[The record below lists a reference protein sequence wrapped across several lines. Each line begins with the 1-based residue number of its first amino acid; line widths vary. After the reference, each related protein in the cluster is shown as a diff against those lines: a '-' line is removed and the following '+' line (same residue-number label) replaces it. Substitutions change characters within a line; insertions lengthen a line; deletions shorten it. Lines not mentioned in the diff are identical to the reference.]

1 MNRPHFQEKV
11 FLFLLALITLAFGWL
26 LLPFSGAI
34 FWAFILALLFSP
46 VFHRLRE
53 KLHGKSTPAALLT
66 LVFCLLIAILPL
78 SLIALSLLEEGE
90 TLYRKILTGEIDL
103 NRLFTDLHNRLP
115 EWAKPFLQ
123 SLGIDNLN
131 DIQQKITASLVQAGH
146 FIAGKAFFIGQNLFE
161 LAAAFAIMLYLL
173 FFLLRDGQKLA
184 AAVRQAIPLNETR
197 KAALLERFTGVI
209 RATVKGNLIV
219 ALLQGSLGG
228 FIFWA
233 LDLQAPILWGA
244 VMAFLSLFPAGAGVV
259 WLPAALYLL
268 FTGAIMKGV
277 ILIAFCAIVI
287 GLADNLLRPLLVGK
301 DTRMPDYLVLL
312 STLSGLSLFGL
323 NGFIIGPVI
332 AALFITAWELFS
344 DEKAKAAGAKTDNPE
359 T

>member
-1 MNRPHFQEKV
+1 MNRPLLQEKI
-11 FLFLLALITLAFGWL
+11 FLLLLALITLAFGWL

-46 VFHRLRE
+46 LFGRLQA
-53 KLHGKSTPAALLT
+53 KLHGKSTLAALLT
-66 LVFCLLIAILPL
+66 LLLCLIIAILPISLISL
-78 SLIALSLLEEGE
+78 SLIEEGE
-90 TLYRKILTGEIDL
+90 MLYRKILTGQIDF
-103 NRLFTDLHNRLP
+103 NRLFTNIHASLP
-115 EWAKPFLQ
+115 EWARHLLQ
-123 SLGIDNLN
+123 SLGIGNLS
-131 DIQQKITASLVQAGH
+131 DIQQKTTQSLIQASQ

-161 LAAAFAIMLYLL
+161 LAASLVIMLYLL
-173 FFLLRDGQKLA
+173 FFFLRDGRKLA
-184 AAVRQAIPLNETR
+184 AAIRQAIPLNENR
-197 KAALLERFTGVI
+197 KTALLERFTGTI
-209 RATVKGNLIV
+209 RATVKGNLVV

-228 FIFWA
+228 LIFWL
-233 LDLQAPILWGA
+233 LDIQAPVLWGA

-268 FTGAIMKGV
+268 FTGAIIKGI
-277 ILIAFCAIVI
+277 ILIAFGGIVI

-312 STLSGLSLFGL
+312 STMSGLSLFGL

-332 AALFITAWELFS
+332 AALFITAWNLFS
-344 DEKAKAAGAKTDNPE
+344 DEKAQNAGTNTDTPE